1 MNYIGIDLGSTA
13 SKVAILNQEL
23 KKNGLSAVISPTP
36 RSLSKCCGISLLI
49 SSEEVEQVK
58 VIAQRS
64 KLNYLRID
72 FLERSFDNH
81 RDQYC

>member
-1 MNYIGIDLGSTA
+1 MKQYYVLFENHTDGMALY
-13 SKVAILNQEL
+13 QEL

-49 SSEEVEQVK
+49 LEEQIEQVK
-58 VIAQRS
+58 EVARCSQLS
-64 KLNYLRID
+64 YLKID
-72 FLERSFDNH
+72 FVERSFDNQ

>member
-1 MNYIGIDLGSTA
+1 MKQYYVLFDNHTDGMALY
-13 SKVAILNQEL
+13 QEL

>member
-1 MNYIGIDLGSTA
+1 MKQYYVLFDNHTDGMALY
-13 SKVAILNQEL
+13 QEL
-23 KKNGLSAVISPTP
+23 KKNGLSALISPTP